1 MGNETGGLVVPLI
14 ADLLYIDMKVIV
26 DMKPQPVH
34 SGYM

>member
-14 ADLLYIDMKVIV
+14 ADLLYNDMKDTV
-26 DMKPQPVH
+26 DMKPQPDH